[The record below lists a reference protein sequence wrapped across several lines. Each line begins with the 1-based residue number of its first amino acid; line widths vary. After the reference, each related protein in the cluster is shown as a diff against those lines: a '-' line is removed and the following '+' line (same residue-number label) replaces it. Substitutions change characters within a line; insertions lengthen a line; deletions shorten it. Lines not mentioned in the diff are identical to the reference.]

1 MDINYKDKILDGF
14 KTATIDANYR
24 SNLAYRPQFVSNN
37 YAMGRKVI
45 VSLEQEL
52 SSCDEFI
59 ISVAFITKSGI
70 TPLLQI
76 LEDLEKKGIPGK
88 ILTTDYLTFSEP
100 DALDTLA
107 SLKNIDLRMFKTT
120 SETGGFHT
128 KGYIFRQD
136 AGRRYKEGIYSP
148 ITQNERHM
156 LVYKNARSAEKGF
169 FMRLGFEHWFD
180 SNHKSLVVMANPKTV
195 VNDRYA
201 KKEVKNQVI
210 RADQLISVLKN
221 MKSDIKTSKKDMLD
235 LGQSILSMNIED
247 RKDYIEKFR
256 ELKEEVDNSNQTTIL
271 DVDAINNN
279 SKNDCTDDA
288 SIETTSYTDEPLK
301 ANDILPEFQDF
312 NPNDMICP
320 RCGHKLVLRTATKGS
335 NKGNQFWGC
344 SNFPKCRYIANVN

>member
-1 MDINYKDKILDGF
+1 
-14 KTATIDANYR
+14 
-24 SNLAYRPQFVSNN
+24 
-37 YAMGRKVI
+37 MGLFSKPEVI
-45 VSLEQEL
+45 VLKESSDARKYLSDLQEL
-52 SSCDEFI
+52 QNTIEPSSDLYKKIDREISIVKAGIIGEDNIMFELQHSGMNLVVLHDICIMDPDGNTAQIDYIVITQLKIVFI
-59 ISVAFITKSGI
+59 ECKNLFGNIEINSKGDFIRTI
-70 TPLLQI
+70 
-76 LEDLEKKGIPGK
+76 E
-88 ILTTDYLTFSEP
+88 Y
-100 DALDTLA
+100 
-107 SLKNIDLRMFKTT
+107 
-120 SETGGFHT
+120 
-128 KGYIFRQD
+128 

-320 RCGHKLVLRTATKGS
+320 RCGHKLVLRTATKGA